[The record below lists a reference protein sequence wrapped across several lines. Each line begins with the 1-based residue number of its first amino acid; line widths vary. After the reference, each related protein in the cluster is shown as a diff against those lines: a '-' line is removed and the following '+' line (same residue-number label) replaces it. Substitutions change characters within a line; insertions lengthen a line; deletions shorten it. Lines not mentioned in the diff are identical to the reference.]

1 MGESDSLVFRLP
13 RVLVAID
20 VDSTLHDYWEQFR
33 VAALELHGVHLPY
46 EEQTDWGVQVL
57 SRPQVAEVIEHTHRD
72 EQVSAGVPYSG
83 AADVINAWRRDGHT
97 ILITTHRR
105 PDAHDI
111 TAQWL
116 TDHGF
121 GFDLLRCGYQKVDH
135 CQEIGADVLID
146 DSPIN
151 IRDAI
156 GVGITAATIAHPWNR
171 GLADDLPAIVYGD
184 DWADLAKQLALRHP
198 ELQLT
203 TA

>member
-1 MGESDSLVFRLP
+1 MGESDSSTIRVP

-33 VAALELHGVHLPY
+33 VAALELYGVHLPY

-57 SRPQVAEVIEHTHRD
+57 SRPQVAHVIEHTHRD
-72 EQVSAGVPYSG
+72 EQVSAGVPYHG
-83 AADVINAWRRDGHT
+83 AADVINGWRRDGHT

-105 PDAHDI
+105 PDAHDV
-111 TAQWL
+111 TAEWL
-116 TDHGF
+116 TTHGF

-135 CQEIGADVLID
+135 CQEVGADVLID

-151 IRDAI
+151 IRDAV

-171 GLADDLPAIVYGD
+171 RLADSELAVIFGD
-184 DWADLAKQLALRHP
+184 DWRQLADRLALRHP
-198 ELQLT
+198 ELELT